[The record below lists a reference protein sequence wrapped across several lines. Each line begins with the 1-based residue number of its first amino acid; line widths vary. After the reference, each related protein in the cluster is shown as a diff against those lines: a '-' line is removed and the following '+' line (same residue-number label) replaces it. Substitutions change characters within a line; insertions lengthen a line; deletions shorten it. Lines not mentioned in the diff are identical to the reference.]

1 MERYSIEIAKE
12 SDDFDLREILR
23 NTKMQGDIS
32 LSFETEPSFFNAIS
46 ILGEKQTVLSIRD
59 IQKNKIIGFLIRSVK
74 NVYINQ
80 KIVKVGYLSSIRL
93 LEGYRG
99 GRLLIKGNKEL
110 KKLLGNSTEKIN
122 FTTIIKDNIYAQQVI
137 SKSRVGLPDY
147 NKIGVNKTF
156 AIKPCNSTRYKN
168 LNDITIQKGIDGF
181 SIERVVSFIN
191 ENGKKKN
198 FFPVITKDLIENNYL
213 KDFSKDDF
221 FIAHKNNKI
230 LGIVGCWDQSK
241 FKKSVVKGLSKKYK
255 LLRLF
260 NNYFLTHFLNTP
272 TIPNV
277 KQNINAFYLNLIVVK
292 KNDND
297 VFSCI
302 IDFISKYYSNKN
314 YNYFLIGID
323 ENDPLCQSMKNF
335 RCFTYDAIVYLV
347 DYSTKIKIED
357 RIKYLEISRL

>member
-1 MERYSIEIAKE
+1 MV
-12 SDDFDLREILR
+12 
-23 NTKMQGDIS
+23 T
-32 LSFETEPSFFNAIS
+32 
-46 ILGEKQTVLSIRD
+46 
-59 IQKNKIIGFLIRSVK
+59 
-74 NVYINQ
+74 
-80 KIVKVGYLSSIRL
+80 L
-93 LEGYRG
+93 L
-99 GRLLIKGNKEL
+99 K
-110 KKLLGNSTEKIN
+110 KIN
-122 FTTIIKDNIYAQQVI
+122 FTTIIKDNIYAQKVI

-168 LNDITIQKGIDGF
+168 LHDITIQKGIDGF

-198 FFPVITKDLIENNYL
+198 FFPVITKDLIENNCL

-277 KQNINAFYLNLIVVK
+277 KQNINAFYLNLVVVK
-292 KNDND
+292 ENDHD

-302 IDFISKYYSNKN
+302 IDFISKYYSNKKLQLFSN
-314 YNYFLIGID
+314 WN
-323 ENDPLCQSMKNF
+323 
-335 RCFTYDAIVYLV
+335 
-347 DYSTKIKIED
+347 
-357 RIKYLEISRL
+357 

>member
-122 FTTIIKDNIYAQQVI
+122 FTTIIKDNIYAQKVI

-156 AIKPCNSTRYKN
+156 AINSK
-168 LNDITIQKGIDGF
+168 
-181 SIERVVSFIN
+181 
-191 ENGKKKN
+191 
-198 FFPVITKDLIENNYL
+198 
-213 KDFSKDDF
+213 
-221 FIAHKNNKI
+221 
-230 LGIVGCWDQSK
+230 
-241 FKKSVVKGLSKKYK
+241 
-255 LLRLF
+255 
-260 NNYFLTHFLNTP
+260 
-272 TIPNV
+272 
-277 KQNINAFYLNLIVVK
+277 
-292 KNDND
+292 
-297 VFSCI
+297 
-302 IDFISKYYSNKN
+302 
-314 YNYFLIGID
+314 
-323 ENDPLCQSMKNF
+323 
-335 RCFTYDAIVYLV
+335 
-347 DYSTKIKIED
+347 
-357 RIKYLEISRL
+357 

>member
-122 FTTIIKDNIYAQQVI
+122 FTTIIKDNIYAQKVI

-198 FFPVITKDLIENNYL
+198 FFP
-213 KDFSKDDF
+213 
-221 FIAHKNNKI
+221 
-230 LGIVGCWDQSK
+230 
-241 FKKSVVKGLSKKYK
+241 
-255 LLRLF
+255 
-260 NNYFLTHFLNTP
+260 
-272 TIPNV
+272 
-277 KQNINAFYLNLIVVK
+277 
-292 KNDND
+292 
-297 VFSCI
+297 
-302 IDFISKYYSNKN
+302 
-314 YNYFLIGID
+314 
-323 ENDPLCQSMKNF
+323 
-335 RCFTYDAIVYLV
+335 
-347 DYSTKIKIED
+347 
-357 RIKYLEISRL
+357 